1 MLKEW
6 ETFLVWVCGRFRL
19 DDFMLSFCSN
29 YVCKTTKSSIALIG
43 LLPRY
48 TKKFYQRVVKTCLI
62 SFLAASSILAHCC
75 NPQKGFSALG
85 VH

>member
-48 TKKFYQRVVKTCLI
+48 TKKFYQRVV
-62 SFLAASSILAHCC
+62 
-75 NPQKGFSALG
+75 
-85 VH
+85 